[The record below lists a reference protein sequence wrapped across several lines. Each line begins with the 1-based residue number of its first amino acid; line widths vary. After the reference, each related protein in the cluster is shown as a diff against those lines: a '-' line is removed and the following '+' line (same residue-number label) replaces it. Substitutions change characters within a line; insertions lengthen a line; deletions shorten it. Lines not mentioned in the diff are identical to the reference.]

1 MMLNHV
7 YFFTGF
13 PGFLATR
20 LIKGMIHQ
28 DQSFT
33 RAYLLVLPALK
44 ERAEEEAKRLEQEL
58 SLGEGALQVVTG
70 DITKP
75 QLDLGTA
82 IENNQITHVFHL
94 AAIYDLAVPKDIA
107 YTVNV
112 TGTKNVN
119 DWVLTLSHLKRYIY
133 FSTAYVAG
141 TREGDLLETELI
153 RPASFKNYYEE
164 TKYEAEVLVE
174 ALKDKVP
181 ITIIRPGIVKGHS
194 ETGETVKFDGPYFI
208 LNTLRAIGFLPFK
221 PYIGKS
227 TSKIN
232 LVPVDYIIKS
242 VSFLALYE
250 GGVGKTY
257 HLTDP
262 QPYSATEIY
271 EMLVKEMYQVKPK
284 GVIPI
289 SWCKTFLG
297 LAPIRKFLHTEQE
310 TIDYFTWKGN
320 FDCRQAKEDLAK
332 ANISCPDFKDGVP
345 AMVRYYKQH
354 ESNPKY
360 QVAIR

>member
-1 MMLNHV
+1 MNVNHV

-20 LIKGMIHQ
+20 LIKGLIHK
-28 DQSFT
+28 DELFEK
-33 RAYLLVLPALK
+33 AFLLVLPALEDK
-44 ERAEEEAKRLEQEL
+44 AKQEAQRLEQEL
-58 SLGEGALQVVTG
+58 KLDSGTLQVVVG
-70 DITKP
+70 DITKMN
-75 QLDLGTA
+75 LDLTQTVNH
-82 IENNQITHVFHL
+82 EQITHVFHL

-119 DWVLTLSHLKRYIY
+119 NWILTLPNIQRYIY

-141 TREGDLLETELI
+141 TREGALLETELI
-153 RPASFKNYYEE
+153 KPPSFKNYYEE

-174 ALKDKVP
+174 ALKPQVP
-181 ITIIRPGIVKGHS
+181 TTIIRPGIVKGHS
-194 ETGETVKFDGPYFI
+194 VTGETVKFDGPYFI
-208 LNTLRAIGFLPFK
+208 LNTLRAIGFLPIK

-232 LVPVDYIIKS
+232 LVPVDFIIEA

-250 GGVGKTY
+250 QGAGKTY

-262 QPYSATEIY
+262 NPYSATEIY
-271 EMLVKEMYQVKPK
+271 EMLVQEMYHVRPK
-284 GVIPI
+284 GIIPI
-289 SWCKTFLG
+289 SWCKAFLA

-320 FDCRQAKEDLAK
+320 FDCRQAKEDLMK
-332 ANISCPDFKDGVP
+332 ANIACPDFKAGVP
-345 AMVRYYKQH
+345 AMVQYYKLN
-354 ESNPKY
+354 ENNPNY
-360 QVAIR
+360 QVQIR